1 MLKKKNHAYFF
12 PNFPQDR
19 VLALFSDRF
28 YNLGFYNTTAEK
40 LKANRYN
47 FLKDLGIN
55 YKNLVCAKQPH
66 SNKIVLVGLKHK
78 GKGASNFKDAVAGAD
93 GFLTN
98 EKNLPLAVFT
108 ADCLSIFLFDPK
120 NNAIGLLHAG
130 WKGTQKGISEN
141 AVLKMKKFFGTKPKD
156 LIVGFGPAI
165 RKCCYKVGS
174 NFKRYFPRDLI
185 KRANSL
191 YLDII
196 AANSRQL
203 VKQGIKKKN
212 IFDSKICTSCLKN
225 NFYSYRCEGSGVG
238 RMMSLIILR

>member
-19 VLALFSDRF
+19 VKAFFSDRF
-28 YNLGFYNTTAEK
+28 YNLGFYNTSLK
-40 LKANRYN
+40 DLKANRFN

-66 SNKIVLVGLKHK
+66 SNKIVLVKREQK
-78 GKGASNFKDAVAGAD
+78 GKGATNLENAIAGVD

-120 NNAIGLLHAG
+120 NNAVGLVHAG
-130 WKGTQKGISEN
+130 WRGTRKKITEKVAS
-141 AVLKMKKFFGTKPKD
+141 KMKKYFGTKPQD

-165 RKCCYKVGS
+165 RICCYKVEG
-174 NFKRYFPRDLI
+174 NFKRYFSKYLVR
-185 KRANSL
+185 RENNL
-191 YLDII
+191 YLDIV
-196 AANSRQL
+196 ALNFKQL
-203 VKQGIKKKN
+203 IKLGVKKKN
-212 IFDSKICTSCLKN
+212 ILDSKICTCCQNKH
-225 NFYSYRCEGSGVG
+225 FFSYRREGKRAG
-238 RMMSLIILR
+238 RMMSLIMLK